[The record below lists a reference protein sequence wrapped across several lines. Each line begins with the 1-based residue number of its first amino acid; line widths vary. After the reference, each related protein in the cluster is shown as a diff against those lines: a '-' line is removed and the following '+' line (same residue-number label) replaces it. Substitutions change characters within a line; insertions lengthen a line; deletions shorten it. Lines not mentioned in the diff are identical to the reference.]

1 MNLLRIVWLF
11 VSSFSLFSENQMIR
25 LMIVCL
31 DGVLVVEQMMTTGG
45 GWQDQIGGL
54 LPAFKLGTSKA
65 QLPLEVN
72 WNQLNVKNNGNET
85 FWDDFDQRIIL
96 VYTGQTRLARNLL
109 QSVLRNWYSGAISQL
124 FDELEENA
132 VQAASAVEQGLFI
145 TINKI
150 FKRIDLI

>member
-1 MNLLRIVWLF
+1 MHANRCFAIANE
-11 VSSFSLFSENQMIR
+11 S
-25 LMIVCL
+25 L

-54 LPAFKLGTSKA
+54 LPAFKLGRSKA
-65 QLPLEVN
+65 QLPLEVS
-72 WNQLNVKNNGNET
+72 WNQLNVRNEKNQA
-85 FWDDFDQRIIL
+85 FWDGFDERLIL

-132 VQAASAVEQGLFI
+132 IQAAEAVEQGWYI
-145 TINKI
+145 
-150 FKRIDLI
+150 

>member
-1 MNLLRIVWLF
+1 MKSLL
-11 VSSFSLFSENQMIR
+11 SSSNEY
-25 LMIVCL
+25 L

-72 WNQLNVKNNGNET
+72 WNQLNVKNDNNQI
-85 FWDDFDQRIIL
+85 FWNNFDERLIL

-124 FDELEENA
+124 FDQLEENA
-132 VQAASAVEQGLFI
+132 IQAAEAVEQGLYI
-145 TINKI
+145 
-150 FKRIDLI
+150 

>member
-1 MNLLRIVWLF
+1 MK
-11 VSSFSLFSENQMIR
+11 EY
-25 LMIVCL
+25 L

-54 LPAFKLGTSKA
+54 LPAFKLGKSKA

-72 WNQLNVKNNGNET
+72 WSQLNVKDNNNQI
-85 FWDDFDQRIIL
+85 FWDNFDERLIL

-132 VQAASAVEQGLFI
+132 IQAAEAVEQGLY
-145 TINKI
+145 I
-150 FKRIDLI
+150 FNEKENLKKNDII

>member
-1 MNLLRIVWLF
+1 LKSLL
-11 VSSFSLFSENQMIR
+11 SSSNEY
-25 LMIVCL
+25 L

-72 WNQLNVKNNGNET
+72 WNQLNVKNDNNQI
-85 FWDDFDQRIIL
+85 FWNNFDERLIL

-124 FDELEENA
+124 FDQLEENA
-132 VQAASAVEQGLFI
+132 IQAAEAVEQGLYI
-145 TINKI
+145 
-150 FKRIDLI
+150 

>member
-1 MNLLRIVWLF
+1 MK
-11 VSSFSLFSENQMIR
+11 EY
-25 LMIVCL
+25 L

-54 LPAFKLGTSKA
+54 LPAFKLGKSKA

-72 WNQLNVKNNGNET
+72 WSQLNVKDNNNQI
-85 FWDDFDQRIIL
+85 FWYHFDERLIL

-109 QSVLRNWYSGAISQL
+109 QSVLRNWYSGSISKL

-132 VQAASAVEQGLFI
+132 IQAAEAVEQGLNFC
-145 TINKI
+145 
-150 FKRIDLI
+150 LEEY

>member
-1 MNLLRIVWLF
+1 MNISYV
-11 VSSFSLFSENQMIR
+11 
-25 LMIVCL
+25 

-65 QLPLEVN
+65 ELPLEVN
-72 WNQLNVKNNGNET
+72 WNQLAVKNNGNET
-85 FWDDFDQRIIL
+85 FWNGFDERIIL

-109 QSVLRNWYSGAISQL
+109 QSVLRNWYSGIISQL

-132 VQAASAVEQGLFI
+132 VRAAAAVEQGSFFNRRTFENSEHSFRRFSQIGRMYVNILATKI
-145 TINKI
+145 TCCTR
-150 FKRIDLI
+150 F